1 MTPVDPTVDDER
13 LESMYRRF
21 TWRILSNSVSPWE
34 FEKLKA
40 DITDYEQWCLKWSAL
55 AAEHEERGDRA
66 LSAGHLITAGEAYVR
81 AGLIYH
87 WATFMFTH
95 DQPQFKAGLKAMGA
109 VWAKAAPLLQ
119 PTMEI
124 LEVPFDGTTLNGYLQ
139 KPAGVDNPP
148 IVLMVPGADSTKE
161 ELYDLA
167 QHILRRGMAI
177 AAFDGPGQGEV
188 SLTMK
193 LRPDYEK
200 AIVAMI
206 NSLVKRSDINR
217 DRLAMCGISYGG
229 LFSFRAA
236 AIDKRIKALVSV
248 SSWYSPAGRFTGM
261 ERLTS
266 TGQYQYLGADPAAM
280 MESITLAGVLK
291 DVKVPVLQVFGG
303 LDPWSP
309 ATKAEL
315 IAQEIQGPST
325 TMLFDDGVH
334 IVNNIWYK
342 ARPAIA
348 DWLSSAF

>member
-1 MTPVDPTVDDER
+1 MKTGDPAVDDER

-34 FEKLKA
+34 FEKLKNE
-40 DITDYEQWCLKWSAL
+40 ITDYEQWCSKWSAL
-55 AAEHEERGDRA
+55 AAEHEARGDRA
-66 LSAGHLITAGEAYVR
+66 LAAGNTITAGDAYIR

-95 DQPQFKAGLKAMGA
+95 EQLQFTAGLKAMGE

-119 PTMEI
+119 PAMEI
-124 LEVPFDGTTLNGYLQ
+124 LQVPFEGTTLNGYLQ
-139 KPAGVDNPP
+139 KPVGVDNPP
-148 IVLMVPGADSTKE
+148 LVLLVPGADSTKE
-161 ELYDLA
+161 ELYDLG

-193 LRPDYEK
+193 MRPDYEK

-206 NSLVKRSDINR
+206 DSLVRRADFDK

-248 SSWYSPAGRFTGM
+248 SSWYSPAGRFAGM

-266 TGQYQYLGADPAAM
+266 TGQYQYLGVDPAAM

-291 DVKVPVLQVFGG
+291 EVKVPVLQVFGG

-325 TMLFDDGVH
+325 TMLFEDGVH

>member
-1 MTPVDPTVDDER
+1 MSPADPTIEDER

-34 FEKLKA
+34 FEKLKSE
-40 DITDYEQWCLKWSAL
+40 ISDYEQWCSKWSAL
-55 AAEHEERGDRA
+55 AAEHEARGDTA
-66 LSAGHLITAGEAYVR
+66 FAAGYFVTAGEAYIR

-95 DQPQFKAGLKAMGA
+95 DQPQFRAGLQAMGA
-109 VWAKAAPLLQ
+109 VWSKAAPLLNPQ
-119 PTMEI
+119 MEI
-124 LEVPFDGTTLNGYLQ
+124 LKVLYEGTPLNGYIQ
-139 KPAGVDNPP
+139 RPIGVDNPP
-148 IVLMVPGADSTKE
+148 LVLLVPGADSTKE
-161 ELYDLA
+161 ELFDLA

-193 LRPDYEK
+193 MRPDYEK
-200 AIVAMI
+200 AIVAMLD
-206 NSLVKRSDINR
+206 SLMKRDDIDRNR
-217 DRLAMCGISYGG
+217 VAMCGISYGG

-236 AIDKRIKALVSV
+236 AIDPRIKALVSV
-248 SSWYSPAGRFTGM
+248 SSWYSPAGRFAGM

-266 TGQYQYLGADPAAM
+266 TGQYQYLGADPAAT
-280 MESITLAGVLK
+280 MESITLAGILK
-291 DVKVPVLQVFGG
+291 DVKVPALQVFGG

-315 IAQEIQGPST
+315 IAEEIQGPST
-325 TMLFDDGVH
+325 TMLFEDGVH

>member
-1 MTPVDPTVDDER
+1 MTSGNSMIDDER

-34 FEKLKA
+34 FEKLKGE
-40 DITDYEQWCLKWSAL
+40 ITDYEQWCYKWSAL
-55 AAEHEERGDRA
+55 AAEHAARGDAA
-66 LSAGHLITAGEAYVR
+66 LTKGYTQTAGEAYIR

-95 DQPQFKAGLKAMGA
+95 DQVQFKTGLKAMRG
-109 VWAKAAPLLQ
+109 VWFKAAPLLV
-119 PTMEI
+119 PKMEV
-124 LEVPFDGTTLNGYLQ
+124 LSLQFEGTTLSGYLQ

-148 IVLMVPGADSTKE
+148 LVLLVPGADSTKE
-161 ELYDLA
+161 ELFDLA

-188 SLTMK
+188 SLSMK

-206 NSLVKRSDINR
+206 DSLAKRSDLNK
-217 DRLAMCGISYGG
+217 DRIAMCGISYGG

-248 SSWYSPAGRFTGM
+248 SSWYSPAGRFAGM

-266 TGQYQYLGADPAAM
+266 TGQYQYLGADPAAV
-280 MESITLAGVLK
+280 MESITLSGVLK

-315 IAQEIQGPST
+315 IAEEIQGPST